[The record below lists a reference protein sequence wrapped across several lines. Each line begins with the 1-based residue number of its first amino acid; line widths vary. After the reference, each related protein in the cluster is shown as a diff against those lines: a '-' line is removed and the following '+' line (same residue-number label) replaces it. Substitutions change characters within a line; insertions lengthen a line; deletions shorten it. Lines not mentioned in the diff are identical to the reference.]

1 MMDNFEFNPL
11 NPLNIHYGKL
21 ALSVIIGML
30 LDLAT
35 YSHLWG
41 IFGITWILIITFM
54 NYQSMIQ
61 FIKLIINHEL
71 VYKLQLLINS
81 DNLEDQRM
89 TPYGREVAHSVIF
102 QIKNYANHIRLT
114 IFPNG
119 IKNSRIIDDLGN
131 DISRI
136 FNAEVEKAPN
146 SDYGS
151 VTYIIQKHPT
161 QRMDVNN
168 HGLF

>member
-21 ALSVIIGML
+21 TLSIVIGML

-41 IFGITWILIITFM
+41 GFGITWITTIILV
-54 NYQSMIQ
+54 NYQSVIQ
-61 FIKLIINHEL
+61 FGKLIVNHDL
-71 VYKLQLLINS
+71 VHKLQLLINS
-81 DNLEDQRM
+81 DNLEDHRM

-102 QIKNYANHIRLT
+102 QIKNHANHIRLT

-146 SDYGS
+146 SSYGS